1 MARVSLESIAILEPQ
16 RLAQRLQLVGLHINP
31 RPQRRLEQPRVGGRH
46 AVPLQGVQVA
56 GEHLRVIEAPLAD
69 RLPGALAKD
78 PSIHI
83 TLPEHLCD
91 LTVGVVIQTG
101 QSHHGVAA
109 FLFWRPDLLNQ
120 VVVAAAVNHATL
132 TEAG

>member
-16 RLAQRLQLVGLHINP
+16 GLAQRLQLVVLHINP

-56 GEHLRVIEAPLAD
+56 GEHPRVIEAPLAD

-78 PSIHI
+78 PSIHL